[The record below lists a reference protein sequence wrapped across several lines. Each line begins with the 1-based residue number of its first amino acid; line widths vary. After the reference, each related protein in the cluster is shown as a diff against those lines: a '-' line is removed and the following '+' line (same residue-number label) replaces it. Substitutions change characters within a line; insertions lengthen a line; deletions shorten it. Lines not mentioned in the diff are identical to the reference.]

1 MDIHLYSRFFIGYR
15 LSPIKMSATSAFRL
29 RSCFSF
35 YSNNFY
41 SNNFDLLLVLLAL
54 SRSFS
59 RNLPTTGKLQRR
71 LYLSPSRVLTKRDCN
86 HIHGSGQPVL
96 PTLDLS
102 GGSIHSHS

>member
-1 MDIHLYSRFFIGYR
+1 MGIHLYSRFFIGYC
-15 LSPIKMSATSAFRL
+15 LNSIKMSATSAFRL

-35 YSNNFY
+35 YSD
-41 SNNFDLLLVLLAL
+41 NFDLLLVLLAL

-71 LYLSPSRVLTKRDCN
+71 LYLSPSRVLTKRDC
-86 HIHGSGQPVL
+86 IHLHGGGQPVP

-102 GGSIHSHS
+102 GGSSHSRS

>member
-1 MDIHLYSRFFIGYR
+1 
-15 LSPIKMSATSAFRL
+15 MSTTSALSLSLNAFPSIL
-29 RSCFSF
+29 I
-35 YSNNFY
+35 
-41 SNNFDLLLVLLAL
+41 NFDLLLVLNAL

>member
-1 MDIHLYSRFFIGYR
+1 MDIHLYSRFFIGYC
-15 LSPIKMSATSAFRL
+15 LDLVEMSATSAFRL

-35 YSNNFY
+35 YSNNF
-41 SNNFDLLLVLLAL
+41 DLLLVLNAL

-71 LYLSPSRVLTKRDCN
+71 LYLSPSRVLTKRDC
-86 HIHGSGQPVL
+86 IHLHGGGQPVP

-102 GGSIHSHS
+102 GGSSHSRS

>member
-15 LSPIKMSATSAFRL
+15 LNPIKMSATSAFRL

-35 YSNNFY
+35 YSNNF
-41 SNNFDLLLVLLAL
+41 DLLLVLHAL

-71 LYLSPSRVLTKRDCN
+71 LYLSPSRVLTKRDC
-86 HIHGSGQPVL
+86 IHLHGGGQPVP
-96 PTLDLS
+96 PTLDFS
-102 GGSIHSHS
+102 GGSSHSRS

>member
-1 MDIHLYSRFFIGYR
+1 MDIHLYSRFFIGYC
-15 LSPIKMSATSAFRL
+15 LNPIKMSATSAFRL
-29 RSCFSF
+29 RSCFS
-35 YSNNFY
+35 FY

-96 PTLDLS
+96 PTLDFS
-102 GGSIHSHS
+102 GGSIHGHS